1 VKARKRWLAALLFT
15 AAVLGTAQ
23 LEKAGRIDRPVTQ
36 YLSTGQDFVAIK
48 KWAASLIDTEKGG
61 MIQVSGDVKAVD
73 PFAAYESMQP
83 YKSGVILSYAEP
95 LPIAARGDGLIVF
108 TGFTRQSG
116 KTLTVQYDN
125 GDEVTYGFVGSFA
138 KLPYTTVAQGDTLGM
153 MEEGAMYLKV
163 KRDGLVLDP
172 TLLPAF
178 FAEVPN

>member
-1 VKARKRWLAALLFT
+1 MKARKKWLAALVFT
-15 AAVLGTAQ
+15 AGVLGLSH
-23 LEKAGRIDRPVTQ
+23 LEKNGTVTRPVTQ
-36 YLSTGQDFVAIK
+36 YLSTGQDFVAMK
-48 KWAASLIDTEKGG
+48 KWVASKIEPESNG
-61 MIQVSGDVKAVD
+61 MIQVSGGAVPVD

-95 LPIAARGDGLIVF
+95 LPIAARGNGLVVF

-138 KLPYTTVAQGDTLGM
+138 KLPYTTVERGDTLGV
-153 MEEGAMYLKV
+153 MEEGAMYLRV

-172 TLLPAF
+172 TVLPAF
-178 FAEVPN
+178 FEEVPE